1 MSDAGADILIAGGTV
16 IDGTGADG
24 YAADVAI
31 VGDRLRVLPRA
42 AAEEDGAARDE
53 LRAGRAIDATD
64 LVVAPGFIDLHSHSG
79 LMLFADPRHEP
90 KVRQGVT
97 TELIGV
103 DGNSYAPFPRHE
115 DLLAFVELNAGLDGD
130 ARWTNPTIDYDW
142 QTVAGHLGRLDRS
155 VAVNVG
161 YVVGN
166 SALRASVVGWEERT
180 ASDGEIASMR
190 AMLRE
195 ALEEGAFGVSSGLDY
210 PPGSYA
216 DTAELAALSAEAAR
230 HDGIYH
236 THVRYQ
242 LGDRYL
248 DPFREAIEIGRR
260 ASAPAHITHFYH
272 RATYP
277 GGPEPLLELVES
289 ARAEGLDVTFDSY
302 PYEWSSTRLLI
313 EVPGWAQSGGPEA
326 LRGRLRD
333 PATRDRIAEEVRERW
348 SRAGIDVGAD
358 LRLGNFRAA
367 DHRRWEGLTLS
378 AVADEFGEDPAD
390 VMLELLL
397 LEGLHVNE
405 VRSGPSSA
413 TLPAFLAH
421 PVGMVGTDSV
431 FVGELPSPR
440 TYGSYP
446 RILGEFVR
454 DRELITLPEAIRK
467 MTSAPAARL
476 GIRDRG
482 VLRDGA
488 FADVVIFDPRRV
500 RSTATY
506 ERPKAFPEG
515 IEHVIVNG
523 VQVVHAGRH
532 TGALPGRALRSTTQE
547 SPRAH

>member
-1 MSDAGADILIAGGTV
+1 MSEASEDILIVGGTV

-24 YAADVAI
+24 FAADVAI
-31 VGDRLRVLPRA
+31 ARDRIRVLPRA
-42 AAEEDGAARDE
+42 AESARGPAGDDVH
-53 LRAGRAIDATD
+53 AGRVIDATD

-130 ARWTNPTIDYDW
+130 ARWTNPKMDYDW
-142 QTVAGHLGRLDRS
+142 ETVAGHLGQLDRS
-155 VAVNVG
+155 VAVNVA

-166 SALRASVVGWEERT
+166 SALRASVVGWDERPAT
-180 ASDGEIASMR
+180 DGEIASMR
-190 AMLRE
+190 AMFRE
-195 ALEEGAFGVSSGLDY
+195 ALGEGAFGVSSGLDY

-216 DTAELAALSAEAAR
+216 DTAELAALSEEAAR
-230 HDGIYH
+230 HGGIYH

-260 ASAPAHITHFYH
+260 GSAPAHITHFYH

-277 GGPEPLLELVES
+277 GGPEPMLELVES

-313 EVPGWAQSGGPEA
+313 ELPGWAQSGGPEA
-326 LRGRLRD
+326 LRVRLRD
-333 PATRDRIAEEVRERW
+333 EADRARIADEIRERW
-348 SRAGIDVGAD
+348 SRVGIAVAAD
-358 LRLGNFRAA
+358 IRLGNFRVP
-367 DHRRWEGLTLS
+367 DHRRWEGLTL
-378 AVADEFGEDPAD
+378 ATVADEFGDDAAE

-476 GIRDRG
+476 GIGDRG

-488 FADVVIFDPRRV
+488 FADVVILDPRRV

-515 IEHVIVNG
+515 IEHVFVNG
-523 VQVVHAGRH
+523 VQVVDAGRH
-532 TGALPGRALRSTTQE
+532 TGALPGRAVRSTD
-547 SPRAH
+547 H